1 MVFRLYWKQAGDRQN
16 MIIRQLNI
24 KNSGEIHD
32 KTLEFSPGINV
43 LYGENESERAI
54 VHTYIKNMFLGD
66 ISEAIY
72 DNAVFAKLKSPTEQD
87 LARELQKFMTGYQG
101 TADSSMDLGRAM
113 QMLKMSRKGYLVQ
126 ADRKQKETEQER
138 QKLLTRMD
146 DIISDLNDLNGKL
159 DQINEKEESL
169 RMHPGDE
176 NGAVILDERMA
187 QAKAK
192 RNSFAMGMLISAA
205 AGIFGLILTAIIADS
220 VSVSLIVAVIAAALV
235 GFCGKQQLKYAREFQ
250 KRIRMKKR
258 WVSRQ
263 EKLRCSKENLRQDYD
278 EKETELCNL
287 KEEYREYEENSFL
300 LTSEEREVQALNMA
314 METIERMSGNIHLQV
329 GRKLQIRTSQ
339 ILSEITDGEYQDVQM
354 DAASHMTV
362 TTGNGAEALECLS
375 RGTLELI
382 YFAMR
387 MAAGELLCQE
397 ESLPVILDD
406 IFGMYEE
413 EDLEAVLEWMYKE
426 KKQVIISTCSKREM
440 ELLDRE
446 GIPYGKQIIS

>member
-72 DNAVFAKLKSPTEQD
+72 DNAVFVAKLKSP
-87 LARELQKFMTGYQG
+87 
-101 TADSSMDLGRAM
+101 
-113 QMLKMSRKGYLVQ
+113 
-126 ADRKQKETEQER
+126 TEQER

-446 GIPYGKQIIS
+446 GIPYGKHIIS

>member
-1 MVFRLYWKQAGDRQN
+1 
-16 MIIRQLNI
+16 
-24 KNSGEIHD
+24 
-32 KTLEFSPGINV
+32 
-43 LYGENESERAI
+43 
-54 VHTYIKNMFLGD
+54 
-66 ISEAIY
+66 
-72 DNAVFAKLKSPTEQD
+72 
-87 LARELQKFMTGYQG
+87 
-101 TADSSMDLGRAM
+101 
-113 QMLKMSRKGYLVQ
+113 
-126 ADRKQKETEQER
+126 
-138 QKLLTRMD
+138 MD
-146 DIISDLNDLNGKL
+146 DIISDLNNLNGKL

-250 KRIRMKKR
+250 KRIWMKKR

-362 TTGNGAEALECLS
+362 TTGNGVEALECLS

-413 EDLEAVLEWMYKE
+413 EDLEAVLGWMYKE